1 MPTRPSKTDPVLLE
15 LPPLKVAVVR
25 SVGDP
30 NVVGEAV
37 FKALYGCVYTLK
49 FARKKAGLGDFK
61 VGPVRA
67 RWPNAHLAPREQW
80 EAIWA
85 LPVPDDVTAL
95 PQKIPTVSVTLE
107 TWPYGLV
114 AQILHLGPYSAEGPT
129 VQRLHAFIA
138 EQGYELAGI
147 HEEEY
152 LTRPDAKEPRTIV
165 RCEVRKIV

>member
-1 MPTRPSKTDPVLLE
+1 MPRPAKTDPVILE
-15 LPPLKVAVVR
+15 LPPLQVAVVR

-37 FKALYGCVYTLK
+37 FKALYGSVYTLK

-61 VGPVRA
+61 VGVVRA

-80 EAIWA
+80 EAFWA

-95 PQKIPTVSVTLE
+95 PQKVPGTPVALE
-107 TWPYGLV
+107 TWPYGTV
-114 AQILHLGPYSAEGPT
+114 AQVLHLGPYSDEGPT
-129 VQRLHAFIA
+129 VQRLHAFIE
-138 EQGYELAGI
+138 EQGYAIAGL

-152 LTRPDAKEPRTIV
+152 LTRPDAKAQKTIV
-165 RCEVRKIV
+165 RYEVRRR